1 MENRAIGDIL
11 KKRIKEKGYS
21 QESFAEASGIPYET
35 LKNYLNGTTPY
46 PIECLIKFADLLDC
60 SYDYLLGKSKA
71 LKNENHIL
79 VEELGLSNQA
89 IEKIKELV
97 NSDNIDCRENM
108 IRALD
113 KIICKDGLLYF
124 LALYILAN
132 KQFVSMGEFAI
143 SELLNEPLPI
153 VGLETQKTLYISVII
168 ALLTELR
175 DESKGNII
183 LSEELEKAID
193 ELKN

>member
-11 KKRIKEKGYS
+11 KKRIKEKGYN

-108 IRALD
+108 IQALD

-132 KQFVSMGEFAI
+132 KEFVTLSDNAMNNML
-143 SELLNEPLPI
+143 SEPLPY
-153 VGLETQKTLYISVII
+153 VGLEAQKTLYISVII
-168 ALLTELR
+168 SLLTELR
-175 DESKGNII
+175 EESKGKLI
-183 LSEELEKAID
+183 LSEELKATVD
-193 ELKN
+193 KLSN

>member
-1 MENRAIGDIL
+1 MDNRAIGDIL
-11 KKRIKEKGYS
+11 KKRIKEKGYN

-89 IEKIKELV
+89 IERIKELV

-108 IRALD
+108 IQALD
-113 KIICKDGLLYF
+113 KIICKDGLLYV

-132 KQFVSMGEFAI
+132 KEFVTLGDKAMNDILS
-143 SELLNEPLPI
+143 EPLPY
-153 VGLETQKTLYISVII
+153 VGLEPQKTLYISMII
-168 ALLTELR
+168 AMLTEMR
-175 DESKGNII
+175 EENKGELFI
-183 LSEELEKAID
+183 SEELKQSINKEM
-193 ELKN
+193 